1 MDKLRSDGEDDY
13 VIVSPYPGQDSPVTA
28 TSWRVQ
34 LELEGAGDPR
44 LTEFVEG
51 FRNSEIAPL
60 SGNRCEGG
68 VGRPAA

>member
-1 MDKLRSDGEDDY
+1 
-13 VIVSPYPGQDSPVTA
+13 VVA

-34 LELEGAGDPR
+34 LELDGADDPR
-44 LTEFVEG
+44 LREFVDG

-68 VGRPAA
+68 VGNPEIKPAA